1 MQKVKQFFANNKV
14 ARVTCVVLAVA
25 LLFGALGAFSSIFHR
40 DKIKEGVQY
49 PADHSNTEAYG
60 RRSSDYAV
68 LYDQEGLVA
77 CYVAYGSDSITE
89 KGDNSL
95 SWKNHVAGGKDAT
108 LYGANY
114 WRRYNGGIGYTMSID
129 QWKADKEKVGC
140 NVPYTLS
147 VNESDEYTIETVLS
161 YVGVTNAD
169 GSLYNAPSDQYP
181 NGVMFM
187 EKSSFRFGFLHS
199 LGFVA
204 QSSTQTN
211 QNFSNRWFLSNSSV
225 YDVYSVSST
234 HVQLG
239 QDYYP
244 TANRGKISLM
254 TVSRVRNDAEW
265 VFNSSLSY
273 GRYANESVLSGSF
286 NIGMSS
292 LLEQEESSDRAEK
305 FSLFNG
311 FPGTLYAIRY
321 YDHEISQE
329 TRLRNFFVDLCGFY
343 DVNVSNFFKLSTDEL
358 EAFLVSC
365 GTAAYSLNVE
375 MDAKNVS
382 VNRAKVYEI
391 INQNLK
397 G

>member
-1 MQKVKQFFANNKV
+1 MQKVKQFLANNKV

-25 LLFGALGAFSSIFHR
+25 LLFGALGAFSSIFRR

-49 PADHSNTEAYG
+49 PSDHINVEAYG
-60 RRSSDYAV
+60 QRSSDYAV

-95 SWKNHVAGGKDAT
+95 SWKNHVSGGKDAT
-108 LYGANY
+108 LYGAHY
-114 WRRYNGGIGYTMSID
+114 WRRYNGGIGYTMSITEWTND
-129 QWKADKEKVGC
+129 REKVGC
-140 NVPYTLS
+140 IVPYTLS
-147 VNESDEYTIETVLS
+147 IDENGEYTVETILS

-181 NGVMFM
+181 HGVMFM
-187 EKSSFRFGFLHS
+187 RKSSFRFGLLHS
-199 LGFVA
+199 FSFLA

-211 QNFSNRWFLSNSSV
+211 ENFTNRWFLSNSSAF
-225 YDVYSVSST
+225 DIYSVNPMY
-234 HVQLG
+234 VQLG

-254 TVSRVRNDAEW
+254 TVSRVCNDAEW

-273 GRYANESVLSGSF
+273 GRYANESVLSGSLD
-286 NIGMSS
+286 IGMSA
-292 LLEQEESSDRAEK
+292 LLEQEKSSDRAEK

-365 GTAAYSLNVE
+365 GTAAHSLNVE

-391 INQNLK
+391 INKNLK